1 MNKYEIMYI
10 LRPELDDAAR
20 TAAME
25 TINGVLDEVTNVNE
39 WGQRELAYE
48 INDFKKGYYVVL
60 KANATADSIKEFD
73 RLIKINANV
82 IRHMIIR
89 EEA

>member
-20 TAAME
+20 KTAME
-25 TINGVLDEVTNVNE
+25 TINGVLDEVTDVNE

-60 KANATADSIKEFD
+60 KTNSTADSIKEFD